1 MDIYI
6 KKLLLNFEIDKCKFY
21 SVHEKEKIKNII
33 NEITYSEINKLLD
46 EALQNFIKNNSISNN
61 LLEIKKPISIHID
74 FNISK
79 KNLEG
84 IKELIES
91 QLSKEITK
99 NINIYSD
106 NNIWLGNVNNNKSN
120 IFYLRKFLFLLLK
133 SILVYINDFLFQ
145 FRINVL
151 LHV

>member
-33 NEITYSEINKLLD
+33 NEITYSEINKLLN
-46 EALQNFIKNNSISNN
+46 EALQNFIKNNSLSNN
-61 LLEIKKPISIHID
+61 ILEIKKPISINID

-79 KNLEG
+79 KNIEV

-91 QLSKEITK
+91 KLSKEITK

-106 NNIWLGNVNNNKSN
+106 NNI
-120 IFYLRKFLFLLLK
+120 F
-133 SILVYINDFLFQ
+133 
-145 FRINVL
+145 
-151 LHV
+151 

>member
-46 EALQNFIKNNSISNN
+46 EALQNFIKNNSLSNN
-61 LLEIKKPISIHID
+61 LLEIKNPISIHID

-79 KNLEG
+79 KNLEV
-84 IKELIES
+84 IKELIKS

-99 NINIYSD
+99 TLNIHSG
-106 NNIWLGNVNNNKSN
+106 NNIWLGNINNNKSKITCVKIKQSN
-120 IFYLRKFLFLLLK
+120 YSKISRLH
-133 SILVYINDFLFQ
+133 
-145 FRINVL
+145 RITTR
-151 LHV
+151 H